1 MSPSEKEEK
10 NMWLTLSVSVSML
23 LIIRC
28 APLGVSPC
36 LSEFL
41 FPICKMGLIIALTSQ
56 GYGSVVCRQ
65 VLGPSRP
72 SRFSAYYL
80 PSFFP
85 GWGGAGEDTGSG
97 TRGLT
102 DQGHEAGNGPGW
114 GGGAK
119 GWPDGLLACLPAHLS
134 FEAWPSLPAGLC
146 GKWWLG

>member
-28 APLGVSPC
+28 APLGVSLC

-72 SRFSAYYL
+72 SRFSSYYL

-102 DQGHEAGNGPGW
+102 DQGHEAGNGAWVGW
-114 GGGAK
+114 E
-119 GWPDGLLACLPAHLS
+119 S
-134 FEAWPSLPAGLC
+134 
-146 GKWWLG
+146 

>member
-10 NMWLTLSVSVSML
+10 NMWLTLSVSVFIL
-23 LIIRC
+23 LIMRC
-28 APLGVSPC
+28 APLGVSLC

-56 GYGSVVCRQ
+56 GHGSVVVCRQ

-72 SRFSAYYL
+72 SRFSVYYL
-80 PSFFP
+80 PSSFP

-102 DQGHEAGNGPGW
+102 DQGHEAGNGAWVGW
-114 GGGAK
+114 G
-119 GWPDGLLACLPAHLS
+119 S
-134 FEAWPSLPAGLC
+134 
-146 GKWWLG
+146 